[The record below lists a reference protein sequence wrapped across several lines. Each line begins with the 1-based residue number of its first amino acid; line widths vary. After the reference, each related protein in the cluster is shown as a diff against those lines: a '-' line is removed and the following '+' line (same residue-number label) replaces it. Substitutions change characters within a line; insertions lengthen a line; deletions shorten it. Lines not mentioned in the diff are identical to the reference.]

1 MVDVA
6 ASAHPLAALIPEIGD
21 DEYTSLRDS
30 IREQGQLERIVL
42 YQGVILDGRARYR
55 ACLDLGLDPLYRD
68 FEGRDA
74 AAFVLAANLHRRH
87 LTVEQR
93 ALVAAR
99 LPRIAHG
106 SNRFQQTAVDTSG
119 DASTGMSRE
128 TRAAMAGV
136 SIKTVER
143 AERLVDGGIDALVD
157 RVERGLL
164 PIADGARAAK
174 LSPALQQEVARADT
188 DRASTVVKQVLRA
201 NREREMA
208 EASDTAAA
216 QLATAR
222 RYNVILADPPWRF
235 EVWSQRGMDRAADN
249 HYPTTTIDSL
259 SIMDV
264 PAADDCV
271 LFLWATAP
279 MLREALTIMEAWD
292 FEYRTHF
299 VWDKDRAGTGYWN
312 RNKHELLLIGT
323 RGDIPAPAPG
333 TQWNSVVAARWPG
346 EHSAKPIEF
355 HQLVEAYYPT
365 ARKLE
370 MFARDRIR
378 PPRDGWDTWGN
389 EAAGLSDTA
398 EVPDNAAVS

>member
-1 MVDVA
+1 MADVA
-6 ASAHPLAALIPEIGD
+6 VSFHPLAGMFPLLEGD
-21 DEYTSLRDS
+21 DYTALLED
-30 IREQGQLERIVL
+30 ILANGQREPIVL
-42 YQGVILDGRARYR
+42 LRGQVLDGRNRYR
-55 ACLDLGLDPLYRD
+55 ACMDLGLTPQCRDLDAGEDPQRW
-68 FEGRDA
+68 
-74 AAFVLAANLHRRH
+74 VLSANLHRRH
-87 LTVEQR
+87 LTASQR
-93 ALVAAR
+93 AMVTAKLV
-99 LPRIAHG
+99 
-106 SNRFQQTAVDTSG
+106 TTSG
-119 DASTGMSRE
+119 KGRPINGEHSPFTQADA
-128 TRAAMAGV
+128 AAAA
-136 SIKTVER
+136 S
-143 AERLVDGGIDALVD
+143 VD
-157 RVERGLL
+157 RKTLAAAATVHRDGIEELVRRVEDGSL
-164 PIADGARAAK
+164 PVDVAARAAK
-174 LSPALQQEVARADT
+174 LPAALQQEVARADT

-201 NREREMA
+201 NREREMS

-346 EHSAKPIEF
+346 EHSAKPVEF